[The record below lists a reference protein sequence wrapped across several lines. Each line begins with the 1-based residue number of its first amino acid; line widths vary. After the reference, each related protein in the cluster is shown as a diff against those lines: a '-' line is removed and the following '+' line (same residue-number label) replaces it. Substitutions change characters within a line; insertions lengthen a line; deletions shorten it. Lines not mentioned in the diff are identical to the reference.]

1 MLRANEI
8 RPGQGPQEA
17 WAGFIMALLEVGLD
31 DKYRLDAKRIFLSGT
46 QALVRL
52 PMLQRERDRA
62 AGLNTGGFIS
72 GYRGSP
78 LGMYDHALWRAKS
91 FLQQHDIAFVPGL
104 NEDLA
109 ATAVWGSQ
117 QVGMFP
123 GAKVDGVFGIWYGK
137 GPGVDRSRDALK
149 HANSAGSSKNGGVI
163 ALAGDD
169 HGCQS
174 STLAHQSEQ
183 VFAAALMPVIN
194 PATLQDYLDLGILG
208 FALSRFSGCWVGF
221 KAISETVESSASII
235 SDIDRIR
242 IVTPDDFEMPPGG
255 LSIRWPDPPLEA
267 ERRLHGPKMEA
278 VAAFARANRFD
289 RIVLDSKPA
298 RLGIMATGK
307 AYLDLRQALA
317 DLGITDAE
325 AQALGLRIYKVALTW
340 PLEVRG
346 ALAFAEGLKDVLVV
360 EEKRGFIE
368 DQLVCILYNM
378 EASKRPSVVGKR
390 DESGAVLLPSEGE
403 LTPTMVAAA
412 VVARLRKLGH
422 RSPMLEQRLAKLEA
436 FDRPAD
442 GIGAA
447 KLQRTPYFCSGCP
460 HNTSTRIPDGSR
472 AMAGIGCHGMAL
484 SIPARRTHT
493 ISHMGGEGVAWIG
506 QAPFTNEKHVFQ
518 NLGDGTYTHSG
529 LLALRAAAAAGVNIT
544 YKILYNDAVAMTGG
558 QPAEGGFNVSQIAH
572 QVAAEGAKRLA
583 IVTDDPGKYP
593 ANFFPP
599 MATVHHRREL
609 DAVQRELREVAGL
622 TVLIYDQTCAA
633 EKRRRRKR
641 GLYPDPPKR
650 VFINERV
657 CEGCGDCS
665 QASNCVS
672 VQPLETEF
680 GRKRRIDQSNCNKDF
695 SCIEGFCPSFVTVH
709 GGKLR
714 KADRTAADPSAL
726 FADLP
731 QPATTALEGDYNI
744 LVTGIGGTGVITI
757 GALLGMAA
765 HVDGKACS
773 TLDFT
778 GLSQKNG
785 AVMSHVRIAPSA
797 DDLSSVRIA
806 PGNANL
812 ILGCDIV
819 VATSATAL
827 SRAERGVTRAV
838 VNADLLPTASFVINP
853 DIDFEMDAMRDALN
867 GAVTTDH
874 LDILDATGLATALMG
889 DSIATNAFM
898 LGFAFQRGAIPL
910 SLEAIQKAI
919 ELNGAAVEMNK
930 MAFSWGRLAAHDLQ
944 RVVSAARFKS
954 SGTAPARKTLEE
966 TISFRAKFLTDY
978 QDEAYAKRY
987 LADVERVRSAEAK
1000 AAPGSTELTEA
1011 FAKGLFKLMAYKDEY
1026 EVARLYSDGEF
1037 AKALQ
1042 AQFDGDPGLKV
1053 LLAPPL
1059 LARRDKVTGHLQKRE
1074 FGPWVFKAFGV
1085 LARLKSLRGTALD
1098 IFGYTAE
1105 RRMERALPG
1114 EYSAMIFRHLDG
1126 KPDLPRLV
1134 ALAKMPE
1141 IVRGYGHI
1149 KEANVARYRAECARI
1164 ESEIG
1169 RPVAQAAE

>member
-1 MLRANEI
+1 MSL
-8 RPGQGPQEA
+8 
-17 WAGFIMALLEVGLD
+17 MEVGLD
-31 DKYRLDAKRIFLSGT
+31 DKYRLDVKRIFLSGT

-62 AGLNTGGFIS
+62 QGLKTAGFIS

-78 LGMYDHALWRAKS
+78 LGMYDHTLWRAKS
-91 FLQQHDIAFVPGL
+91 FLKQHDIAFVPGL

-123 GAKVDGVFGIWYGK
+123 GATVDGVFGIWYGK
-137 GPGVDRSRDALK
+137 GPGVDRSLDALK
-149 HANSAGSSKNGGVI
+149 HANSAGTSRNGGVI

-183 VFAAALMPVIN
+183 VFASALMPVVN

-208 FALSRFSGCWVGF
+208 FALSRYSGCWVGF

-235 SDIDRIR
+235 SDPGRIQ
-242 IVTPDDFEMPPGG
+242 IVTPDDFEMPPDG
-255 LSIRWPDPPLEA
+255 LSIRWPDAPLEQ
-267 ERRLHGPKMEA
+267 ERRLHGPKMQA

-317 DLGITDAE
+317 ELGVTDAE
-325 AQALGLRIYKVALTW
+325 AQALGLRIHKVALTW
-340 PLEVRG
+340 PLEESG
-346 ALAFAEGLKDVLVV
+346 ARAFAEGLQDVLVV

-368 DQLVCILYNM
+368 DQLIRILYNVD
-378 EASKRPSVVGKR
+378 ASKRPSVVGKR

-436 FDRPAD
+436 FDRPAE

-460 HNTSTRIPDGSR
+460 HNTSTKIPEGSR

-484 SIPARRTHT
+484 SIPARRTAT
-493 ISHMGGEGVAWIG
+493 ISHMGAEGVAWIG
-506 QAPFTNEKHVFQ
+506 QAPFTDEQHVFQ

-558 QPAEGGFNVSQIAH
+558 QPAEGSFTVSQIAH
-572 QVAAEGAKRLA
+572 QVAAEGTKRIA
-583 IVTDDPGKYP
+583 IVSDDPTKYP
-593 ANFFPP
+593 PNYFPTG
-599 MATVHHRREL
+599 ATVHHRREL
-609 DAVQRELREVAGL
+609 DAVQRELRDVAGL

-665 QASNCVS
+665 VQSNCVS
-672 VQPLETEF
+672 VQPLETEL

-709 GGKLR
+709 DPKLR
-714 KADRTAADPSAL
+714 KADRAAADPSAL

-731 QPATTALEGDYNI
+731 TPKPQALSGSYNI

-765 HVDGKACS
+765 HVEGLACS

-785 AVMSHVRIAPSA
+785 AVMSHVRLAPRA
-797 DDLSSVRIA
+797 EDLASVRIA
-806 PGNANL
+806 AGGADL

-819 VATSATAL
+819 VATSVAAL
-827 SRAERGVTRAV
+827 SRAERGVTRAI
-838 VNADLLPTASFVINP
+838 VNADLLPTASFVMNP
-853 DIDFEMDAMRDALN
+853 DLDFEAGAMRDALN
-867 GAVTTDH
+867 EAVTSSD

-889 DSIATNAFM
+889 DSIATNAFL
-898 LGFAFQRGAIPL
+898 LGFAFQRGAVPM
-910 SLEAIQKAI
+910 SLEALMKAI
-919 ELNGAAVEMNK
+919 ELNGAAVDMNK
-930 MAFSWGRLAAHDLQ
+930 MAFSWGRLAAHDLA
-944 RVVSAARFKS
+944 RVVSAARFKTS
-954 SGTAPARKTLEE
+954 SAAPARRTLDE
-966 TISFRAKFLTDY
+966 TIAFRAKFLAHY
-978 QDEAYAKRY
+978 QDEAYSQRY
-987 LADVERVRSAEAK
+987 LADVARVRAAETA
-1000 AAPGSTELTEA
+1000 AAPGSHELTEA

-1026 EVARLYSDGEF
+1026 EVARLYTDGEF
-1037 AKALQ
+1037 AKALKE
-1042 AQFDGDPGLKV
+1042 QFDGEPGLKV

-1059 LARRDKVTGHLQKRE
+1059 FARRDKVTGHLQKRE
-1074 FGPWVFKAFGV
+1074 FGPWVFSAFNL
-1085 LARLKSLRGTALD
+1085 LARLKRLRGTALD

-1114 EYSAMIFRHLDG
+1114 EYSAMILRHLG
-1126 KPDLPRLV
+1126 KKPLDVPRLA
-1134 ALAKMPE
+1134 ALAKAAE
-1141 IVRGYGHI
+1141 LVRGYGHV
-1149 KEANVARYRAECARI
+1149 KEANVARYRQECQRLEAALQA
-1164 ESEIG
+1164 
-1169 RPVAQAAE
+1169 PVAQAAE